1 MLDLALFGCGFV
13 GYGFV
18 SKLKLKEEK
27 PLYPKSH
34 CMLVQITFLSDLIKM
49 QAAYWWGNI
58 VQLFPLLPSNPAM
71 CLLPWVSNAFQI
83 PSAVI
88 LAEHPSSCGSP
99 CRFLGFY
106 FFLF

>member
-1 MLDLALFGCGFV
+1 MSSGCVLSSCGLIMLDLAFFGCGFV

-58 VQLFPLLPSNPAM
+58 VQLFPLLPSNPTM

-83 PSAVI
+83 PSRA
-88 LAEHPSSCGSP
+88 S
-99 CRFLGFY
+99 
-106 FFLF
+106 